1 MEIIV
6 HIGMPKTGTTALQR
20 TLGHNRHLLQEN
32 GILYPEGVLYKDEHK
47 ELVAALRSP
56 KTLSRSLR
64 QHYSDNLDRRNVDYE
79 KFLGSVKATINEH
92 DVRTVIFSAEGLFN
106 TRIPEK
112 LQKFEQ
118 DLRQIGDHIHVVV
131 YIRNPAGHYLS
142 HAQQVLKGSHILPRF
157 KNRQYR
163 NKISRFM
170 GMADALTVAAFERDQ
185 LKGGDITQDFMGRVF
200 PNLPNLQNII
210 APQIANETMSAEA
223 MDILQQHR
231 LQRFSDQPN
240 IFMEETDRL
249 RNVLTQLDRN
259 LPGYTRPR
267 LLPDVRELVVALNPD
282 LLWLHQKFG
291 LAFKGINPQTT
302 PKMPADIYQPETVA
316 DICKVNAAR
325 RKTLAK
331 ILENTLKNKD

>member
-32 GILYPEGVLYKDEHK
+32 GILYPEGVLYQDEHK

-64 QHYSDNLDRRNVDYE
+64 QHYSDNLDRRKIDY
-79 KFLGSVKATINEH
+79 KKLLGSVRETVNER
-92 DVRTVIFSAEGLFN
+92 DLKTVIFSAEGLFN
-106 TRIPEK
+106 TRLPEK

-142 HAQQVLKGSHILPRF
+142 HAQQVLKGSHILPQF

-170 GMADALTVAAFERDQ
+170 SMADTLTVAAFERGQ
-185 LKGGDITQDFMGRVF
+185 LKDGDITKDFMGRVF
-200 PNLPNLQNII
+200 PSLPNLQDII
-210 APQIANETMSAEA
+210 APQVANETISAEA

-231 LQRFSDQPN
+231 LQRFGDQPN
-240 IFMEETDRL
+240 IFKAETDRL
-249 RNVLTQLDRN
+249 RHVLTQLDRN
-259 LPGYTRPR
+259 LPGYTRPQ
-267 LLPDVRELVVALNPD
+267 LLSEVRETIVALNPD
-282 LLWLHQKFG
+282 LLWLHQEFG
-291 LAFKGINPQTT
+291 LTFQGINPQTT
-302 PKMPADIYQPETVA
+302 PEVPVEIHSPETVA
-316 DICKVNAAR
+316 DICEINAAR
-325 RKTLAK
+325 RQALAK
-331 ILENTLKNKD
+331 VLENTLNCEG